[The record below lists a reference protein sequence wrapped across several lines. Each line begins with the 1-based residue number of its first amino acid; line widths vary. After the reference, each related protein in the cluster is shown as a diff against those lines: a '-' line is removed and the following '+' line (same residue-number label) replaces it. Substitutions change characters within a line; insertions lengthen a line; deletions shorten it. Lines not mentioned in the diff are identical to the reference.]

1 NDVLA
6 PVPVA
11 VCPDTSRA
19 EVGGLMRQHG
29 IGDVLVVHEGRLRGL
44 VTDRDIVVRAVALQ
58 KDMSTAVAEV
68 CSTNLVTVAPGEDA
82 DAAVRLMRE
91 HAIRR
96 VPVVEGEHPI
106 GMVSIGDLAVQRDE
120 RSALADISAE
130 PPNTC
135 SRCGWGTPKCPP
147 TSPSRPAPATGPWP
161 AA

>member
-1 NDVLA
+1 MAQKVNEVMT

-11 VCPDTSRA
+11 VSPDTSLA
-19 EVGGLMRQHG
+19 EVGDLMRQHG

-58 KDMSTAVAEV
+58 KDMTGTAVAEV
-68 CSTNLVTVAPGEDA
+68 CSTNLITVAPGEDA
-82 DAAVRLMRE
+82 DTAVQLMRR

-96 VPVVEGEHPI
+96 VPVVDGDRPI

-130 PPNTC
+130 PPNT
-135 SRCGWGTPKCPP
+135 
-147 TSPSRPAPATGPWP
+147 
-161 AA
+161 

>member
-1 NDVLA
+1 MAMKVNEVMT

-11 VCPDTSRA
+11 VSPDTSLA

-58 KDMSTAVAEV
+58 KDMSAAVADV
-68 CSTNLVTVAPGEDA
+68 CSTDLVTVASGEDA
-82 DAAVRLMRE
+82 DTAVRLMRE

-96 VPVVEGEHPI
+96 VPVVQGERAI

-120 RSALADISAE
+120 RSALADISAG
-130 PPNTC
+130 PPNT
-135 SRCGWGTPKCPP
+135 
-147 TSPSRPAPATGPWP
+147 
-161 AA
+161 